1 MRKNIL
7 PASLVAAVGLLTGSA
22 SVQAQNITGYR
33 YWFDDNVPAAT
44 VVTVAATPVLDTEL
58 VLDAAALAPG
68 HHTATVQF
76 RDADGHWSAPWT
88 SLFVQS
94 SSIINGIEYWFDD
107 QAGSAVTAD
116 VTPAVDP
123 LITAP
128 LDAGALP
135 VGFHTVTMRT
145 IDGRGV
151 AGVPYTTT
159 FTRNGG
165 AINGYEYWL
174 DDNIA
179 ERTTNSIGPDGTV
192 DLIANLPVPTNDG
205 DHHITIR
212 FRDEEGGWSVPLSS
226 AFSFI
231 IGVDELPGISNY
243 LLFPNPVNDQLSLRL
258 EAQGDRQL
266 DLTVFDATGRQVE
279 SLGNWG
285 VNGTVHRSWDVTQLA
300 PGRYLLRIQAEGR
313 SFQIPFVKQ

>member
-7 PASLVAAVGLLTGSA
+7 PGSLVAAIGLLVGSA
-22 SVQAQNITGYR
+22 SLQAQNITGYR
-33 YWFDDNVPAAT
+33 YWFDEDAAAAT
-44 VVTVAATPVLDTEL
+44 VVTLAAAPVVDTEL
-58 VLDAAALAPG
+58 VLSAASLPSG

-94 SSIINGIEYWFDD
+94 STTINGIEYWFDD

-116 VTPAVDP
+116 VAPTPAP
-123 LITAP
+123 LITTP
-128 LDAGALP
+128 LDASGLP

-151 AGVPYTTT
+151 RGVPYTTS

-179 ERTTNSIGPDGTV
+179 ERTTNGIGPDGTV
-192 DLIANLPVPTNDG
+192 DLVANLPVPTSDG

-231 IGVDELPGISNY
+231 IGIDELTGISNY
-243 LLFPNPVNDQLSLRL
+243 LLFPNPVNDQLTLRL
-258 EAQGDRQL
+258 EAEGDRQL
-266 DLTVFDATGRQVE
+266 DLSVLDATGRTVKT
-279 SLGNWG
+279 LGNWS
-285 VNGTVHRSWDVTQLA
+285 VNGSVHRGWDMAQLA